1 MAVKGNEPSNWNWQ
15 LHDKQEGYFPT
26 NEEDK
31 FDGAFTN
38 DRGIDD
44 FLLDKQL
51 AKVEEDLKKEVRTS
65 NNAIQRAISG
75 NIQPEVINNQTNKVA
90 QEKNL
95 LRRTTRGG
103 N

>member
-1 MAVKGNEPSNWNWQ
+1 MAVKGNDPSNWNWQ

-44 FLLDKQL
+44 F
-51 AKVEEDLKKEVRTS
+51 
-65 NNAIQRAISG
+65 
-75 NIQPEVINNQTNKVA
+75 
-90 QEKNL
+90 
-95 LRRTTRGG
+95 
-103 N
+103 

>member
-1 MAVKGNEPSNWNWQ
+1 
-15 LHDKQEGYFPT
+15 
-26 NEEDK
+26 
-31 FDGAFTN
+31 
-38 DRGIDD
+38 
-44 FLLDKQL
+44 LDKQL

>member
-1 MAVKGNEPSNWNWQ
+1 
-15 LHDKQEGYFPT
+15 
-26 NEEDK
+26 
-31 FDGAFTN
+31 
-38 DRGIDD
+38 
-44 FLLDKQL
+44 LDKQL

-75 NIQPEVINNQTNKVA
+75 NIQPEVINNQTYKVA